1 MAAGEDSHTGSRQ
14 IEWRRQLSVDRSCRC
29 LRCHISFTM
38 TVGFVA
44 RAHSRLIVDRH
55 CCNSLDDKVI
65 GSQRPCLIE
74 AAEGELARQ
83 RDTERFGTEDI
94 VPVQCQQ
101 RVVHR
106 QRELHGQFG
115 RHDRCDDHE
124 AMEHQ
129 LVPRA
134 RRVGKA
140 FMQHIA
146 RCCKREHEEEKYEY
160 ESLAV
165 GARDALTR
173 EEDRA
178 HQLTLGRIK
187 AGLNDDADSTAAW
200 RLHCFR
206 LVSACVL

>member
-1 MAAGEDSHTGSRQ
+1 M
-14 IEWRRQLSVDRSCRC
+14 
-29 LRCHISFTM
+29 
-38 TVGFVA
+38 VG
-44 RAHSRLIVDRH
+44 
-55 CCNSLDDKVI
+55 
-65 GSQRPCLIE
+65 
-74 AAEGELARQ
+74 
-83 RDTERFGTEDI
+83 

-178 HQLTLGRIK
+178 HQLTLPIDRQGWRVSQLVPGRRAYSGGPNLRSGIPGTNK
-187 AGLNDDADSTAAW
+187 S
-200 RLHCFR
+200 R
-206 LVSACVL
+206 S